1 VIGRRQPP
9 VHSPTRPLA
18 LIRAM
23 GSAAAAGDRAHTEV
37 TTMLA
42 GRFGAA
48 AVALTDSGTSALVL
62 AMRLTAGAGGTVA
75 LPAYGCIDLTAA
87 AVFAGVRVRLYDID
101 PATLSPDLESVA
113 RTVSRGVDAIVVV
126 HFYGY
131 PADVPGVARIAA
143 DAGVS
148 VIEDAA
154 QGAGG
159 SLEGTRL
166 GGLAP
171 LSILSFGRGK
181 GITGGRGGALV
192 LRDTALAERAA
203 ALRLGDPPR
212 GWSDAAVAT
221 AQWLLGRPSLY
232 SLPASLPMLRLG
244 EMVYHPAHEPA
255 SLSHAAAVLV
265 RDALAYDDAEASLR
279 RRNAGAMMAGAKG
292 SRGIDPVGV
301 IASGQSGFLRAAV
314 RNPHDRPI
322 DPRLGMASGYP
333 LTLMEQAELRS
344 QLCVGEREHPGAHE
358 LRRTLVTLPTH
369 RFLSV
374 RERELLAQWVR
385 GAEVSPTS
393 IDRSEEADALASD
406 PPTSR
411 PVHAAHAS

>member
-1 VIGRRQPP
+1 MIGRRQPP
-9 VHSPTRPLA
+9 VHSPIRPLA
-18 LIRAM
+18 LARAV
-23 GSAAAAGDRAHTEV
+23 GAAVMVGDRAHTEV
-37 TTMLA
+37 TTTLA
-42 GRFGAA
+42 GRFGAS

-62 AMRLTAGAGGTVA
+62 AMRLTAGTEGTVA

-87 AVFAGVRVRLYDID
+87 AVFAGVRVRLYDVD

-131 PADVPGVARIAA
+131 PADVPGVTRIAA
-143 DAGVS
+143 EAGVS

-159 SLEGTRL
+159 ALDRVRL

-181 GITGGRGGALV
+181 GVTGGRGGALI
-192 LRDTALAERAA
+192 LRDTELAQRAA
-203 ALRLGDPPR
+203 ALRLDSPPR
-212 GWSDAAVAT
+212 GWRDAALAT

-232 SLPASLPMLRLG
+232 ALPANLPMLRLG
-244 EMVYHPAHEPA
+244 EMVYHPAHEPS

-265 RDALAYDDAEASLR
+265 RDALAHDDAEASLR
-279 RRNAGAMMAGAKG
+279 RWNARLMMMGAER
-292 SRGIDPVGV
+292 SRGIEPVRV
-301 IASGQSGFLRAAV
+301 IAGGQSGYLRAAV
-314 RNPHDRPI
+314 RNGHGRPI

-333 LTLMEQAELRS
+333 LTLMEQAELHP
-344 QLCVGEREHPGAHE
+344 QLCDDESEHPGAHE

-369 RFLSV
+369 RFLSA
-374 RERELLAQWVR
+374 RERELLARWVR
-385 GAEVSPTS
+385 GSDVSPTS
-393 IDRSEEADALASD
+393 FDLRDNADARASD
-406 PPTSR
+406 PATSR
-411 PVHAAHAS
+411 PVHAAHVS

>member
-1 VIGRRQPP
+1 MIGRRQPP
-9 VHSPTRPLA
+9 VHSPIRALA
-18 LIRAM
+18 LLKAAC
-23 GSAAAAGDRAHTEV
+23 SAVAGGHRAHADVALT
-37 TTMLA
+37 LA
-42 GRFGAA
+42 ERFGAA
-48 AVALTDSGTSALVL
+48 GLALTDSGTSALVL

-87 AVFAGVRVRLYDID
+87 AVFADVRVRLYDID

-113 RTVSRGVDAIVVV
+113 HTLSRGVDAIVVV

-159 SLEGTRL
+159 TLGRMRL
-166 GGLAP
+166 GALAP

-181 GITGGRGGALV
+181 GITGGRGGALI

-203 ALRLGDPPR
+203 ALRLGDRPR
-212 GWSDAAVAT
+212 GWSDAAIAT

-244 EMVYHPAHEPA
+244 EMVYHPADEPA

-265 RDALAYDDAEASLR
+265 RDALAHDDAEANLR
-279 RRNAGAMMAGAKG
+279 RRNADAMMGG
-292 SRGIDPVGV
+292 VEGRRGIEPVRV
-301 IASGQSGFLRAAV
+301 IAGGHGGFLRAAV

-322 DPRLGMASGYP
+322 EPRLGMAPGYP
-333 LTLMEQAELRS
+333 QTLMEQVELRP
-344 QLCVGEREHPGAHE
+344 QLRVGEGEHPGARE
-358 LRRTLVTLPTH
+358 LKRTLVTLPTH
-369 RFLSV
+369 RFLSA
-374 RERELLAQWVR
+374 RERDLLRQWAR
-385 GAEVSPTS
+385 GSEVSPTS
-393 IDRSEEADALASD
+393 VGGREGG
-406 PPTSR
+406 
-411 PVHAAHAS
+411 AAHASDPATSAHVHASHVS

>member
-9 VHSPTRPLA
+9 VHSPIRPLA
-18 LIRAM
+18 LVRAM
-23 GSAAAAGDRAHTEV
+23 GAAVVAGDRAHAEV
-37 TTMLA
+37 RMTLA
-42 GRFGAA
+42 TRFGAA

-87 AVFAGVRVRLYDID
+87 AIVAGVRVRLYDVD

-113 RTVSRGVDAIVVV
+113 RTVSRGVDAIIVV

-131 PADVPGVARIAA
+131 PADVPGVTRIAA
-143 DAGVS
+143 EAGVS

-159 SLEGTRL
+159 TLDGARL
-166 GGLAP
+166 GALAP

-181 GITGGRGGALV
+181 GITGGRGGALL
-192 LRDTALAERAA
+192 LRDAALSERAA
-203 ALRLGDPPR
+203 AIRLGDPPR
-212 GWSDAAVAT
+212 GWHDATIAT

-232 SLPASLPMLRLG
+232 SLPAGLPMLRLG
-244 EMVYHPAHEPA
+244 EMVYHPAHEPS

-265 RDALAYDDAEASLR
+265 RDALAHDDAEASLR
-279 RRNAGAMMAGAKG
+279 RRNACTMMAGVEG
-292 SRGIDPVGV
+292 RRGIVPVRV
-301 IASGQSGFLRAAV
+301 IAGGDSGYLRAAV
-314 RNPHDRPI
+314 RNRYCRPI
-322 DPRLGMASGYP
+322 DTRRGMANGYP
-333 LTLMEQAELRS
+333 MTLMEQTELRP

-374 RERELLAQWVR
+374 RERERLGRWAR
-385 GAEVSPTS
+385 GDGAAE
-393 IDRSEEADALASD
+393 LASD
-406 PPTSR
+406 PATSAH
-411 PVHAAHAS
+411 VHAAHVS

>member
-1 VIGRRQPP
+1 MTGRRQPP
-9 VHSPTRPLA
+9 VHSPVRPLA
-18 LIRAM
+18 LVRAV
-23 GSAAAAGDRAHTEV
+23 GAAVVAGDRAHPEV

-48 AVALTDSGTSALVL
+48 AVALTDSGTSALVR
-62 AMRLTAGAGGTVA
+62 AMRLTSGAGGTVA

-87 AVFAGVRVRLYDID
+87 AVFAGVRVRLYDVD

-131 PADVPGVARIAA
+131 PADVPGVTRIAA
-143 DAGVS
+143 EAGVR

-154 QGAGG
+154 QGTGG
-159 SLEGTRL
+159 TLDGTRL
-166 GGLAP
+166 GALAP

-181 GITGGRGGALV
+181 GITGGRGGALI
-192 LRDTALAERAA
+192 LRDPDLGERAA

-244 EMVYHPAHEPA
+244 EMVYHPAHEPS
-255 SLSHAAAVLV
+255 SLSHAAAALV

-279 RRNAGAMMAGAKG
+279 RRNATLMMVGADRD
-292 SRGIDPVGV
+292 RGIEPVRVLAGGE
-301 IASGQSGFLRAAV
+301 SGYLRAAV
-314 RNPHDRPI
+314 RNGYGRPI
-322 DPRLGMASGYP
+322 DPRLGMANGYP
-333 LTLMEQAELRS
+333 LTLMEQAELHP

-374 RERELLAQWVR
+374 REREILARWVR
-385 GAEVSPTS
+385 GSDVSPTS
-393 IDRSEEADALASD
+393 FDRRDNADARASD
-406 PPTSR
+406 PATSR
-411 PVHAAHAS
+411 PVHAAHVS

>member
-1 VIGRRQPP
+1 MIGRRQPP
-9 VHSPTRPLA
+9 VHSPIRPLA
-18 LIRAM
+18 LVRAV
-23 GSAAAAGDRAHTEV
+23 GTAVVAGDRARTEV
-37 TTMLA
+37 TTTLT

-62 AMRLTAGAGGTVA
+62 AMRLTAGLGGTVA

-87 AVFAGVRVRLYDID
+87 AVFAGVRVRLYDVD

-113 RTVSRGVDAIVVV
+113 RAVSRGVDAIVVV

-131 PADVPGVARIAA
+131 PADVPGVTRIAA
-143 DAGVS
+143 EAGVS

-159 SLEGTRL
+159 KLNGTRL
-166 GGLAP
+166 GALAP

-181 GITGGRGGALV
+181 GITGGRGGALI
-192 LRDTALAERAA
+192 LRDPELAERAA
-203 ALRLGDPPR
+203 TLRLGDPPR

-265 RDALAYDDAEASLR
+265 RDALAHDDAEASLR
-279 RRNAGAMMAGAKG
+279 RRNAGAMMAGVEG
-292 SRGIDPVGV
+292 RRGIEPVRM
-301 IASGQSGFLRAAV
+301 IAGGQSGFLRAAV

-322 DPRLGMASGYP
+322 EQRLGMAPGYP
-333 LTLMEQAELRS
+333 RTLMEQVELRP
-344 QLCVGEREHPGAHE
+344 QLCSGEREHPGAHE

-369 RFLSV
+369 RLLSV
-374 RERELLAQWVR
+374 REHELLARWVR
-385 GAEVSPTS
+385 GSEISPTPF
-393 IDRSEEADALASD
+393 DRRDDADTRASD
-406 PPTSR
+406 SATSR
-411 PVHAAHAS
+411 PAHAAHVS

>member
-1 VIGRRQPP
+1 M
-9 VHSPTRPLA
+9 
-18 LIRAM
+18 RA
-23 GSAAAAGDRAHTEV
+23 AVVAGDRAHAEV
-37 TTMLA
+37 TTTLA
-42 GRFGAA
+42 GRYGAA
-48 AVALTDSGTSALVL
+48 GVALTDSGTSALVL

-87 AVFAGVRVRLYDID
+87 AVFAGVRVRLYDVD

-113 RTVSRGVDAIVVV
+113 RTVSRGVDAIVVA

-131 PADVPGVARIAA
+131 PADVPGVTRIAA
-143 DAGVS
+143 EAGVR

-154 QGAGG
+154 QGTGG
-159 SLEGTRL
+159 TLDGTRL
-166 GGLAP
+166 GALAP

-181 GITGGRGGALV
+181 GISGGRGGALL
-192 LRDTALAERAA
+192 LRDTSLLERAA
-203 ALRLGDPPR
+203 ALRLSDPPR

-244 EMVYHPAHEPA
+244 EMVYHPAHEPS

-265 RDALAYDDAEASLR
+265 RDALAGDDVGASLR
-279 RRNAGAMMAGAKG
+279 RRNASVILAGAE
-292 SRGIDPVGV
+292 RVAGIEPVRV
-301 IASGQSGFLRAAV
+301 IAGGRSGYLRAAV
-314 RNPHDRPI
+314 RNSHGRPI

-333 LTLMEQAELRS
+333 LTLMEQAELHP
-344 QLCVGEREHPGAHE
+344 QLCSGEREHVGAHE

-374 RERELLAQWVR
+374 RERELIARWVR
-385 GAEVSPTS
+385 GSEVSPAS
-393 IDRSEEADALASD
+393 LDRRDAADARASD
-406 PPTSR
+406 PATPAH
-411 PVHAAHAS
+411 VHAAHVS

>member
-1 VIGRRQPP
+1 V
-9 VHSPTRPLA
+9 
-18 LIRAM
+18 
-23 GSAAAAGDRAHTEV
+23 GSAIVASDRARAAVATTLTE
-37 TTMLA
+37 
-42 GRFGAA
+42 RFGAA
-48 AVALTDSGTSALVL
+48 GVALTDSGTSALVL
-62 AMRLTAGAGGTVA
+62 AVRLTAGAGGTVA

-87 AVFAGVRVRLYDID
+87 AVFAGVRVRLYDIE

-113 RTVSRGVDAIVVV
+113 RTVSRGVDAVVVV

-154 QGAGG
+154 QGTGG
-159 SLEGTRL
+159 TLDGTRL

-232 SLPASLPMLRLG
+232 SLPASLPALRLG
-244 EMVYHPAHEPA
+244 EMVYRPAHEP
-255 SLSHAAAVLV
+255 SVLSQAAAVLV
-265 RDALAYDDAEASLR
+265 RDALASDDAEASLR
-279 RRNAGAMMAGAKG
+279 RRNAGAMMAGVEG
-292 SRGIDPVGV
+292 GHGIEPVRV
-301 IASGQSGFLRAAV
+301 IARGESGYLRAAV
-314 RNPHDRPI
+314 RNRDDRPVE
-322 DPRLGMASGYP
+322 PRLGMATGYP
-333 LTLMEQAELRS
+333 LTLMEQAELRP
-344 QLCVGEREHPGAHE
+344 QLCVGEREHPGARE

-369 RFLSV
+369 RFLSMP
-374 RERELLAQWVR
+374 ERESLARWMR
-385 GAEVSPTS
+385 ASGVSPTS
-393 IDRSEEADALASD
+393 IDLRKEAERLASD
-406 PPTSR
+406 SATASHG
-411 PVHAAHAS
+411 HAAHVS

>member
-1 VIGRRQPP
+1 MIGRRQPP
-9 VHSPTRPLA
+9 VHSPIRPRA
-18 LIRAM
+18 LVRAV
-23 GSAAAAGDRAHTEV
+23 GAAVVAGDRARTEV
-37 TTMLA
+37 TTTLA

-48 AVALTDSGTSALVL
+48 AVALTDSGTSALVM

-87 AVFAGVRVRLYDID
+87 AVFAGVRVRLYDVD

-113 RTVSRGVDAIVVV
+113 RAVSRGVGAIVVV

-131 PADVPGVARIAA
+131 PADVPGVTRIAA
-143 DAGVS
+143 EAGVA

-154 QGAGG
+154 QGTGG
-159 SLEGTRL
+159 TLDGTRL
-166 GGLAP
+166 GALAP
-171 LSILSFGRGK
+171 LSLLSFGRGK
-181 GITGGRGGALV
+181 GITGGRGGALL
-192 LRDTALAERAA
+192 LRDSALSERAA

-212 GWSDAAVAT
+212 GWSDAGVAT

-244 EMVYHPAHEPA
+244 EMVYHPAHEPS

-265 RDALAYDDAEASLR
+265 RDALAHDDAEASLR
-279 RRNAGAMMAGAKG
+279 RRNASTMMAGVEG
-292 SRGIDPVGV
+292 RRGIVPVRV
-301 IASGQSGFLRAAV
+301 IAGGASGYLRAAV
-314 RNPHDRPI
+314 RNRYCRPI
-322 DPRLGMASGYP
+322 DTRLGMAGGYP
-333 LTLMEQAELRS
+333 LTLMEQAELRP

-374 RERELLAQWVR
+374 RERDLLGRWAR
-385 GAEVSPTS
+385 GEGAAEH
-393 IDRSEEADALASD
+393 ASD
-406 PPTSR
+406 PATSAH
-411 PVHAAHAS
+411 VHAAHVS

>member
-1 VIGRRQPP
+1 MIGRRQPP
-9 VHSPTRPLA
+9 VHSPIRPRA
-18 LIRAM
+18 LVRAV
-23 GSAAAAGDRAHTEV
+23 GVAAGAGDRAHPDVAMT
-37 TTMLA
+37 LA

-87 AVFAGVRVRLYDID
+87 SVFAGVRVRLYDVD

-126 HFYGY
+126 HFFGY
-131 PADVPGVARIAA
+131 PADVPGVMRLATE
-143 DAGVS
+143 AGVS

-154 QGAGG
+154 QGASGT
-159 SLEGTRL
+159 LDGTRL

-181 GITGGRGGALV
+181 GITGGRGGALL
-192 LRDTALAERAA
+192 LRDTALAERATE
-203 ALRLGDPPR
+203 LRLGDPPR
-212 GWSDAAVAT
+212 GWRDAAVAT

-232 SLPASLPMLRLG
+232 SLPARLPMLRLG

-255 SLSHAAAVLV
+255 SLSRAAAVLV
-265 RDALAYDDAEASLR
+265 RDALAHADAEASLR
-279 RRNAGAMMAGAKG
+279 RRNVGAMMVGAER
-292 SRGIDPVGV
+292 SSGIDPIRV
-301 IASGQSGFLRAAV
+301 IAGGKSGYLRAAV
-314 RNPHDRPI
+314 RNGDGRPI
-322 DPRLGMASGYP
+322 EPRLGMASGYP
-333 LTLMEQAELRS
+333 LTLMEQAELRA
-344 QLCVGEREHPGAHE
+344 QLCVDEREHPGAHE

-374 RERELLAQWVR
+374 RDRTLIARWLR
-385 GAEVSPTS
+385 GSEVSATS
-393 IDRSEEADALASD
+393 FDRRENADARASD
-406 PPTSR
+406 PATPAH
-411 PVHAAHAS
+411 VHAAHVS